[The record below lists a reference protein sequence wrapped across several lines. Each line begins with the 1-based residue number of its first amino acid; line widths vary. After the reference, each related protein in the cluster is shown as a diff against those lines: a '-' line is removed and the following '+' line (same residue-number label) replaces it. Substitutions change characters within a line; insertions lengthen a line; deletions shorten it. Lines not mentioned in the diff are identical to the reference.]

1 MVVLDAILLVLS
13 FILTAGFALIVKPRR
28 RELVS
33 WALGYASL
41 LAGVVLFGLR
51 DLIPDILSIV
61 FANTL
66 IISFLAFVVVGIDY
80 FRGRKPRFALLGS
93 TVALVFLWFLAFG
106 IAWPM
111 LPYRFTFYNL
121 AVAALSVAGALSIVK
136 GAGRGSHAVQAM
148 AVGILSCVA
157 LLNLSRLYLGS
168 GGLPED
174 IMDSATWEGLIQAAS
189 GTLITILCF
198 TLLLMHERRENQE
211 LARIARDKELL
222 VREMA
227 HRTKNDLA
235 LVDGLISLERDA
247 LTDGERGDD
256 RVEGVAGRL
265 DALRERIRCVADA
278 HDRLSRS
285 EDLGVIRLDG
295 YLEAIASSLPTRPG
309 IEVERELDPA
319 VASFGFA
326 APLGLAMNELATN
339 ALKHAFPEGS
349 GGRVRISFKTSAAE
363 GGGVAA
369 LLVVRDDG
377 VGAAWPPEKP
387 GLGAMIVESFARK
400 LGGKLDYA
408 FDGGSVFT
416 LSFVI
421 PPEQARG
428 ASAR

>member
-1 MVVLDAILLVLS
+1 MVVLDAILLILS
-13 FILTAGFALIVKPRR
+13 SILTAGFALVVKPRR

-33 WALGYASL
+33 WALGYATL
-41 LAGVVLFGLR
+41 FAGVVLFGLR
-51 DLIPDILSIV
+51 NLIPDFASIV
-61 FANTL
+61 LANTF
-66 IISFLAFVVVGIDY
+66 IVSFFALLVIGIDF

-93 TVALVFLWFLAFG
+93 TVAVVFLWFLAFG
-106 IAWPM
+106 IVWPM
-111 LPYRFTFYNL
+111 LPCRYVFYCL

-136 GAGRGSHAVQAM
+136 DSGKGAHAVQAM
-148 AVGILSCVA
+148 AVGILACVA
-157 LLNLSRLYLGS
+157 LLNLSRLYFGS

-174 IMDSATWEGLIQAAS
+174 IMDAATWEGLIQAAS
-189 GTLITILCF
+189 GTLVTILCF

-211 LARIARDKELL
+211 LARAARDKELL

-235 LVDGLISLERDA
+235 LVDSLISLERDA
-247 LTDGERGDD
+247 LVSGDRRDERGD
-256 RVEGVAGRL
+256 GVADRL
-265 DALRERIRCVADA
+265 EALRDRIRCVADA

-295 YLEAIASSLPTRPG
+295 YLEAIASSLPARPG
-309 IEVERELDPA
+309 IEVERDFDPA
-319 VASFGFA
+319 VASFGLA

-349 GGRVRISFKTSAAE
+349 GGRVRISFKTRAAE

-369 LLVVRDDG
+369 ILEVRDDG
-377 VGAAWPPEKP
+377 KGAAWPPERP

-400 LGGKLDYA
+400 LGGKLEYA

-428 ASAR
+428 ASA